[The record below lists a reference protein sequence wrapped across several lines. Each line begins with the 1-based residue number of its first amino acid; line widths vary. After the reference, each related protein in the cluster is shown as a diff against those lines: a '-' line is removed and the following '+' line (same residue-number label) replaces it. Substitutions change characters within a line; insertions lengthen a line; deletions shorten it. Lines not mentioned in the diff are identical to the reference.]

1 MTTTDAISVRTLG
14 EIEKLLGRGPRR
26 CSNTLSMTATRE
38 EGGGEI
44 RILIANDK
52 RSICHNLGVDYN
64 TRQCRGI
71 TDQPSGSTAMPIST
85 DRLRRY
91 IRTATQEL
99 GGEATQVQ

>member
-1 MTTTDAISVRTLG
+1 MTTTDAISMRTLG

-38 EGGGEI
+38 NGGEI

-71 TDQPSGSTAMPIST
+71 SDQSPDTTTMPIST

-91 IRTATQEL
+91 IRTATQQL
-99 GGEATQVQ
+99 GGEAPQV